1 MNLGE
6 VFYSLGSCEL
16 SLSREGGNNDGSIKP
31 AFYGSILTLVNLGL
45 TSIYKE
51 FKLKVVRK
59 QIEMGLPNSSYNING
74 DKDVLEILEVFD
86 AEGVTI
92 PINTHVASTNKFM
105 VDNANGF
112 SVRKVSNHDLVLGS
126 SVTGSH
132 FVVEYKALHPKVVL
146 PVAIPVED
154 VDLAL
159 IELELPE
166 AYLDLLVYYVAYKL
180 STAKDLQG
188 ILAKTPFH
196 VGNNYQQ
203 RYETE
208 LLKLRNQGYDVDS
221 EIQDNRF
228 AAKGFC

>member
-6 VFYSLGSCEL
+6 VFYALGSCEL

-31 AFYGSILTLVNLGL
+31 AFYGSILNLVNLGL

-59 QIEMGLPNSSYNING
+59 EFVIGLPNSSYNINV
-74 DKDVLEILEVFD
+74 DKDVLEILEVFNED
-86 AEGVTI
+86 GISI
-92 PINTHVASTNKFM
+92 PINTAVSATNKAM
-105 VDNANGF
+105 VDDSNGF
-112 SVRKVSNHDLVLGS
+112 CVRKITTNDVVLGS
-126 SVTGSH
+126 GVTGQS
-132 FVVEYKALHPKVVL
+132 FVVEYKALHPKVIL
-146 PVAIPVED
+146 PTGIPVED

-159 IELELPE
+159 VELQLPE
-166 AYLDLLVYYVAYKL
+166 PYLDLLVYYVAYKL

-188 ILAKTPFH
+188 VMGKAPFH

>member
-16 SLSREGGNNDGSIKP
+16 SLSREGSNNDGSIKP

-59 QIEMGLPNSSYNING
+59 QIEMGLPISSYNING

-92 PINTHVASTNKFM
+92 PM
-105 VDNANGF
+105 
-112 SVRKVSNHDLVLGS
+112 RKVSSHDLILESG
-126 SVTGSH
+126 VTGSH

-146 PVAIPVED
+146 PVGIPVED